1 MPPEEAE
8 ERIALIERDLAA
20 LRSSIVRALAL
31 VQRRGTFVPDWRGAL
46 RILENWALRQA
57 PVTHVPHPPK

>member
-1 MPPEEAE
+1 MSE
-8 ERIALIERDLAA
+8 ERILRLEKDVEG
-20 LRSSIVRALAL
+20 LRSAMIRALAL

-57 PVTHVPHPPK
+57 PVTHVPGPPK